1 MTLAEQYPN
10 EYQAWVAAGGIEN
23 NLKKHLLG
31 IGSITPTADDLKMLA
46 RECRASVDQLVN
58 ALNAYPFA

>member
-23 NLKKHLLG
+23 NFRKHLLG
-31 IGSITPTADDLKMLA
+31 IGSIKPTPDDLKMLA